1 MFAEGTTSN
10 GRALLPFRRGA
21 FEAMRTVVPVVI
33 KLPERY
39 MMPTYC
45 NVEFW
50 PQAFMFFASFC
61 FLCME
66 IQILPEF
73 TPTEWMLENHKD
85 KGDLD
90 WKIYSQCVRLAM
102 AKQSNLHV
110 SNRQIRE
117 LLSYEK
123 FMQGKSNE
131 VTVDGKTF
139 VYSKKGS
146 NESNDDNYQ
155 SIKSDIEA
163 SQKTSI

>member
-1 MFAEGTTSN
+1 
-10 GRALLPFRRGA
+10 
-21 FEAMRTVVPVVI
+21 
-33 KLPERY
+33 
-39 MMPTYC
+39 
-45 NVEFW
+45 
-50 PQAFMFFASFC
+50 
-61 FLCME
+61 
-66 IQILPEF
+66 
-73 TPTEWMLENHKD
+73 
-85 KGDLD
+85 
-90 WKIYSQCVRLAM
+90 M

-117 LLSYEK
+117 LISYEK

-155 SIKSDIEA
+155 SIKEDIEA